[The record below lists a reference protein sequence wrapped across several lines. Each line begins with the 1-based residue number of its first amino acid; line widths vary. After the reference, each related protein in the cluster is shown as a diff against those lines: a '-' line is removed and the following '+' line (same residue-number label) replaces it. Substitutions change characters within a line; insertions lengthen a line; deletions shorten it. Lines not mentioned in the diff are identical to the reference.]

1 MTYEEENAALKKEI
15 DSLQTK
21 IKIYKEFFDKNP
33 SAKKG
38 GDDLWSTQRY
48 LLTKTAES
56 YGIYDSSQDS
66 DSYLQYRIL
75 CAKHTSLSARLD
87 QSKIG
92 RAAYDGLDF
101 LASITPQHVSGKI
114 YKVENNDGCSKFCL
128 WFVIIDVLIC
138 HIIYMI
144 NG

>member
-1 MTYEEENAALKKEI
+1 MA
-15 DSLQTK
+15 
-21 IKIYKEFFDKNP
+21 
-33 SAKKG
+33 
-38 GDDLWSTQRY
+38 
-48 LLTKTAES
+48 KTAES
-56 YGIYDSSQDS
+56 NGIYDSSQDS

-75 CAKHTSLSARLD
+75 WAKHTSLSARLD

-92 RAAYDGLDF
+92 RAANDGLDF
-101 LASITPQHVSGKI
+101 LASITSQHVSGKI